1 MEEAV
6 LVREQGF
13 VEGASV
19 LRKKDKVRATIESLK
34 GSKVKLSLDT
44 EDVSG
49 YFELSAGSFL
59 RGEWKLVKKHVE
71 TLQYEFDTFSDHT
84 ALKSDATNLMCAK
97 GEVARR
103 FMELDQQHAKV
114 LEGLKLQVKPSKA
127 V

>member
-1 MEEAV
+1 M
-6 LVREQGF
+6 REQGF

-59 RGEWKLVKKHVE
+59 RGEWKVVKKHVE
-71 TLQYEFDTFSDHT
+71 TTQYEFDTFSDHT
-84 ALKSDATNLMCAK
+84 ALKSDAINLMCAK